1 MAYIG
6 FGGAYNEDG
15 MDIEATGPKV
25 TVREVR
31 CLFSTLT
38 LNLNILPSS
47 HTKTFLLQATQD
59 HVDFVLQSTSLS
71 LANSLRRAM
80 LAEVPTVAIDQVQI
94 LSNTSV
100 LPDEFIAHRLGLI
113 PLDSRGCEPD
123 MLFQRECDCGGDC
136 ERCAVILELACKCER
151 EGTMMVFA
159 RDLII
164 VDARPNEYVG
174 QPIIRD
180 PKGNGPLIAKLR
192 RGQELRVR
200 CTAIKGI
207 AKEHAKWAPT
217 AAVGFE
223 YDPNNKLR
231 HVDYWYEENAKDEWP
246 VDQRN
251 ANWESEDTAADAAFD
266 PDATPGAFFFDV
278 EGVGT
283 LDPDQIVQEGI
294 KVLQNKLALVIQGL
308 GGGSDND
315 NNNTNANATNG
326 AVGAG
331 GATPFGAGGVQDQ
344 AYGGAGDHTSYGG
357 YPAGGATAYGGG
369 GATSYGTP
377 YGAPGQNGYGY

>member
-1 MAYIG
+1 
-6 FGGAYNEDG
+6 
-15 MDIEATGPKV
+15 
-25 TVREVR
+25 
-31 CLFSTLT
+31 
-38 LNLNILPSS
+38 
-47 HTKTFLLQATQD
+47 
-59 HVDFVLQSTSLS
+59 
-71 LANSLRRAM
+71 M
-80 LAEVPTVAIDQVQI
+80 LAEVPTVSIDQVQI

-113 PLDSRGCEPD
+113 PLDSRGCETD
-123 MLFQRECDCGGDC
+123 MLFSRECECGGDC
-136 ERCAVILELACKCER
+136 ERCAVILELACKCEK

-164 VDARPNEYVG
+164 VGARANEHVG

-180 PKGNGPLIAKLR
+180 PKRNGPLIAKLR
-192 RGQELRVR
+192 RGQELRLR
-200 CTAIKGI
+200 CIAIKGI

-223 YDPNNKLR
+223 YDPLNRLR

-251 ANWESEDTAADAAFD
+251 ASWESDDTAADAAFD
-266 PDATPGAFFFDV
+266 PDAVPAAFFFDV

-308 GGGSDND
+308 NGGADKENPTNGDANVNTGMGGG
-315 NNNTNANATNG
+315 AATI
-326 AVGAG
+326 AAAAAG
-331 GATPFGAGGVQDQ
+331 RATPGFAQDPSAFG
-344 AYGGAGDHTSYGG
+344 GDRTSYGG
-357 YPAGGATAYGGG
+357 YVGGAGTVYGGGGG

-377 YGAPGQNGYGY
+377 YGAPGQNGYAY

>member
-1 MAYIG
+1 MSA
-6 FGGAYNEDG
+6 
-15 MDIEATGPKV
+15 
-25 TVREVR
+25 
-31 CLFSTLT
+31 CLSL
-38 LNLNILPSS
+38 SS
-47 HTKTFLLQATQD
+47 SLSKTDPPASKAD
-59 HVDFVLQSTSLS
+59 RDRVDFVLQSTSLS
-71 LANSLRRAM
+71 LANSLRRAI
-80 LAEVPTVAIDQVQI
+80 LAEVPTVSIDQVQI
-94 LSNTSV
+94 LSNTSA

-113 PLDSRGCEPD
+113 PLESRDCEPD
-123 MLFQRECDCGGDC
+123 MLYQRECDCGGDC

-159 RDLII
+159 RDLVI
-164 VDARPNEYVG
+164 VEARANEYVG
-174 QPIIRD
+174 RPVIRD
-180 PKGNGPLIAKLR
+180 PNGNGPLIAKLR

-223 YDPNNKLR
+223 YDPLNKLR

-246 VDQRN
+246 VDQKN
-251 ANWESEDTAADAAFD
+251 ASWESEDTAADAAFD

-294 KVLQNKLALVIQGL
+294 KVLQNKLAAVIQGL
-308 GGGSDND
+308 GGGAEE
-315 NNNTNANATNG
+315 ANGDG
-326 AVGAG
+326 AAG
-331 GATPFGAGGVQDQ
+331 RATPFAQEP
-344 AYGGAGDHTSYGG
+344 AYDGNQTSYGG
-357 YPAGGATAYGGG
+357 YAAGASTTYGGVGG

>member
-1 MAYIG
+1 MAFNGYSYRG
-6 FGGAYNEDG
+6 GGGGGGAFNDDA

-25 TVREVR
+25 TVRE
-31 CLFSTLT
+31 
-38 LNLNILPSS
+38 
-47 HTKTFLLQATQD
+47 ATRD
-59 HVDFVLQSTSLS
+59 RVDFVLQSTSLS

-80 LAEVPTVAIDQVQI
+80 LAEVPTVCIDQVQI

-113 PLDSRGCEPD
+113 PLDSRNCETD
-123 MLFQRECDCGGDC
+123 MLYQRDCDCGGDC

-159 RDLII
+159 RDLVIT
-164 VDARPNEYVG
+164 DARANEYVG
-174 QPIIRD
+174 QPVIRD
-180 PKGNGPLIAKLR
+180 PNGNGPLIAKLR
-192 RGQELRVR
+192 RGQELRLR

-223 YDPNNKLR
+223 YDPLNKLR

-246 VDQRN
+246 VDERN

-294 KVLQNKLALVIQGL
+294 KVLQNKLAAIIQGL
-308 GGGSDND
+308 GGGADEVNG
-315 NNNTNANATNG
+315 NAA
-326 AVGAG
+326 AAAAAG
-331 GATPFGAGGVQDQ
+331 RETTYAQEP
-344 AYGGAGDHTSYGG
+344 AYDGNQTSYGG
-357 YPAGGATAYGGG
+357 YAAGANTAYGGLGGG

-377 YGAPGQNGYGY
+377 YGATAQNGYGY

>member
-25 TVREVR
+25 TVRE
-31 CLFSTLT
+31 
-38 LNLNILPSS
+38 
-47 HTKTFLLQATQD
+47 ATQD

-80 LAEVPTVAIDQVQI
+80 LAEVPTVSIDQVQI

-231 HVDYWYEENAKDEWP
+231 HVDYCGTRTGNPKTR
-246 VDQRN
+246 QQ
-251 ANWESEDTAADAAFD
+251 TLL
-266 PDATPGAFFFDV
+266 FFDV

-315 NNNTNANATNG
+315 NNNTNTNATNG

>member
-1 MAYIG
+1 
-6 FGGAYNEDG
+6 
-15 MDIEATGPKV
+15 
-25 TVREVR
+25 
-31 CLFSTLT
+31 
-38 LNLNILPSS
+38 
-47 HTKTFLLQATQD
+47 
-59 HVDFVLQSTSLS
+59 
-71 LANSLRRAM
+71 M
-80 LAEVPTVAIDQVQI
+80 LAEVPTVSIDQVQI

-113 PLDSRGCEPD
+113 PLDSRNCEPD
-123 MLFQRECDCGGDC
+123 MLFSRECDCGSDC
-136 ERCAVILELACKCER
+136 ERCAVILELACKCEK

-159 RDLII
+159 RDLVI
-164 VDARPNEYVG
+164 VDARANEHVG

-200 CTAIKGI
+200 CIAIKGI

-223 YDPNNKLR
+223 YDPLNKLR

-308 GGGSDND
+308 GGGADNE
-315 NNNTNANATNG
+315 NNTNGDANAIAG
-326 AVGAG
+326 AAAAAAG
-331 GATPFGAGGVQDQ
+331 RATPGFAQDPG
-344 AYGGAGDHTSYGG
+344 AYGGDQTSYGG
-357 YPAGGATAYGGG
+357 YAGGSNTAYGGGGG

-377 YGAPGQNGYGY
+377 YGAQGQNGYAY